1 MPESLEDLTFQ
12 DLLLASLPRLRAY
25 AILLTKD
32 RTRADDLLQESVLRA
47 LCAKHQFQLGTNF
60 NAWIHRIL
68 HNQFIS
74 FLRQQRRPMTTLD
87 DVSESYLSQPAGQD
101 DKILTQEVVRALG
114 RLPEGQREA
123 LILISSSGM
132 SYDEAASVLGCSV
145 GTVKSRVWRA
155 RRQMEKLILD
165 NDEDNTGK
173 TSSSPRIINRI
184 SDMLDAHS

>member
-1 MPESLEDLTFQ
+1 MPESLEDSTFQ
-12 DLLLASLPRLRAY
+12 ELLLGSLPRLRAY

-47 LCAKHQFQLGTNF
+47 LCAKHQFQPGTNF

-74 FLRQQRRPMTTLD
+74 FLRQQRRPMTTLE

-114 RLPEGQREA
+114 RLPQGQREA

-155 RRQMEKLILD
+155 RRQMERLILD
-165 NDEDNTGK
+165 NESDSDDRT
-173 TSSSPRIINRI
+173 SSPRIVNRI

>member
-1 MPESLEDLTFQ
+1 MPESLEDGAFQ
-12 DLLLASLPRLRAY
+12 DLLLGSLPRLRAY

-47 LCAKHQFQLGTNF
+47 LCAKHQFQAGTNF

-165 NDEDNTGK
+165 TDGDDADK

>member
-1 MPESLEDLTFQ
+1 MPDQFQ
-12 DLLLASLPRLRAY
+12 ELLLGSLPRLRAY

-32 RTRADDLLQESVLRA
+32 RTRADDLLQEAVLRA
-47 LCAKHQFQLGTNF
+47 LCAKHQFQPGTNF

-87 DVSESYLSQPAGQD
+87 DVSESCLSQPAAQE
-101 DKILTQEVVRALG
+101 DKILTREVIQALSK
-114 RLPEGQREA
+114 LPEGQREA

-132 SYDEAASVLGCSV
+132 SYDEAASILGCSV

-155 RRQMEKLILD
+155 RRQMEKMIF
-165 NDEDNTGK
+165 DEDEREETTEAA
-173 TSSSPRIINRI
+173 TSRPARRI
-184 SDMLDAHS
+184 SNMLNAYY